1 MQRPRNVLPLNMPR
15 QRPFLID
22 VSRLI
27 WRAWSLRLPTGI
39 DRVCLAY
46 LAHYGAR
53 SHAVIQRRSL
63 RIILNAK
70 ASDALFQLLLHGGPR
85 MRTKLTTCLAQ
96 TGWQRERNV
105 RGKLYLN
112 VGHTG
117 LDARSLPN
125 WLRRTKLRPVYF
137 AHDLIPI
144 THPHYC
150 RAGEADRHT
159 KRMRN
164 LLESADG
171 VIANSQGTLDQLA
184 QFAIDQNLP
193 FPEHRLVALL
203 GTEAMPMKAPSLDRP
218 SRPYF
223 VMIGTIEARK
233 NHLLMLKIWQRLVQ
247 DLGEKAPMLMLIG
260 QRGWEIGEVAQI
272 LDQDHSLQGHVV
284 ELGRCSDAQ
293 MIGLL
298 SGARALLMPS
308 FAEGFGIPVIE
319 ALQSGTPVIAS
330 DLGVFREVAGDI
342 PLYLRPDDLTAWTE
356 AILSYSDVS
365 EDRQRQLPLIANYV
379 APTWG
384 DHFRKVESWIE
395 GIVQN
400 SL

>member
-85 MRTKLTTCLAQ
+85 MRTKLTTSLAQ

-203 GTEAMPMKAPSLDRP
+203 GTEALPMKAPSLDRP

-284 ELGRCSDAQ
+284 ELGRCSDVQ

-365 EDRQRQLPLIANYV
+365 EDRQRRLALIANYV
-379 APTWG
+379 APTW
-384 DHFRKVESWIE
+384 
-395 GIVQN
+395 
-400 SL
+400 